1 MKETKIK
8 KEGVVSE
15 VLPNT
20 SFRVILNE
28 DNREVLTYISGK
40 MRIHH
45 IRILLGDRVIVEFS
59 EYDNTK
65 GRIVQRLK

>member
-1 MKETKIK
+1 LKETKIK